1 MSVHGSTRSV
11 CKATLGRC
19 AKPPRTEPKGP
30 HATRMARPRHLQLV
44 QHTAS
49 PEASPRP
56 EESGSSH
63 RPGGET
69 CASLDANGREVP
81 RGGTCRTEIMQPC
94 PLVDVH
100 CLPNLPRQVAQ
111 SGEDL
116 TRVACSTKIKFQIIR
131 NDYRN
136 N

>member
-1 MSVHGSTRSV
+1 MLVHGSMRRV
-11 CKATLGRC
+11 GKATLGRC
-19 AKPPRTEPKGP
+19 AEPPRTEPKGP

-69 CASLDANGREVP
+69 CASPDANSREVP
-81 RGGTCRTEIMQPC
+81 RGGTCRTETVQPY

-100 CLPNLPRQVAQ
+100 CLPNLPRHIAQ
-111 SGEDL
+111 SGEYPK
-116 TRVACSTKIKFQIIR
+116 RVACSTKIKYQIIT
-131 NDYRN
+131 NDF
-136 N
+136 